1 MEERE
6 ETVVLNDS
14 TLVLNRNW
22 VPVNITTVLN
32 ALCKMYDGSARAV
45 KPEDYSV
52 HDFDSWSQL
61 RVADG
66 ERCIRTATLSIPVPD
81 VIVLAKY
88 GEVPDRKVAF
98 SRANLHKRDK
108 HTCQYCGK
116 RPGSAELTI
125 DHVMPRSRGG
135 TSTWIN
141 CVVACVKCN
150 FKKAN
155 RTPSEAGMAL
165 RVKPVKPDWS
175 PRLVIA
181 RVPYKASWEKF
192 ASDAYWNV
200 ELSE

>member
-1 MEERE
+1 M
-6 ETVVLNDS
+6 VLNDS
-14 TLVLNRNW
+14 TLVLNKNW

-45 KPEDYSV
+45 KPDDYSV
-52 HDFDSWSQL
+52 HDFDSWAKL
-61 RVADG
+61 AVAPD
-66 ERCIRTATLSIPVPD
+66 ERCIRTATLAIPVPD
-81 VIVLAKY
+81 VIVLARY
-88 GEVPDRKVAF
+88 GEMPDRKLAF
-98 SRANLHKRDK
+98 SRANLYKRDK

-116 RPGSAELTI
+116 RPGTSELTI

-135 TSTWIN
+135 MSTWVN

-155 RTPSEAGMAL
+155 RTPAEAGLVL
-165 RVKPVKPDWS
+165 RTKPVKPDWS

-181 RVPYKASWEKF
+181 RVPYKTSWEKF